1 MAHPLDP
8 WRQYLQPTDYEYIIE
23 YVENVKNDR
32 KNDKMMILS
41 GPGRSGK
48 STLIRDI
55 FSYIGKDE
63 CVYCHDI
70 DGSDI
75 YGPLYKLWNVCGIS
89 DQTKKKYIQL
99 FVNLIDY
106 NQSIISD
113 TPHIERV
120 NPRILSKSRIIKME
134 HIF

>member
-1 MAHPLDP
+1 MTHTLDY
-8 WRQYLQPTDYEYIIE
+8 WSQYLQPDDYEYVIE
-23 YVENVKNDR
+23 YVENIKNNR

-55 FSYIGKDE
+55 FSCIGKDE
-63 CVYCHDI
+63 CIYCGQ
-70 DGSDI
+70 DGSEI
-75 YGPLYKLWNVCGIS
+75 YGPLYKLWNVCDIS
-89 DQTKKKYIQL
+89 DQTKKKNIQL
-99 FVNLIDY
+99 FENLIDY

-113 TPHIERV
+113 TPHVERV
-120 NPRILSKSRIIKME
+120 NSRILAKSRIIQME

>member
-1 MAHPLDP
+1 MAHPLAS
-8 WRQYLQPTDYEYIIE
+8 WSQYLRQNDYEYVIE
-23 YVENVKNDR
+23 YVENLKNNR

-63 CVYCHDI
+63 CIYCGQ
-70 DGSDI
+70 DGSEI
-75 YGPLYKLWNVCGIS
+75 YGPLYKLWNVCDIS
-89 DQTKKKYIQL
+89 DQTKKKNIQL
-99 FVNLIDY
+99 FENLIEY
-106 NQSIISD
+106 GQSIISD
-113 TPHIERV
+113 TPHVERV
-120 NPRILSKSRIIKME
+120 NSRILAKARIIQME